1 MVVSDEL
8 CGAIDGAID
17 ITVAGGTAPY
27 TYQWSNSATT
37 EDLSGLNGGTYTCV
51 VTDAGGCSTNFSAVV
66 NDRGGNLQINNI
78 QVTNDICNNSVGA
91 ISISPTGG
99 NGPYTYNWNTTM
111 PVSCCNYYL
120 EMNDQA
126 GNGWGNQ
133 FVTVLVNGQS
143 IGNFDATGFQ
153 TIETFTFCSGDVVQL
168 QYTRQGGGGQNNW
181 FYFMSATDTLY
192 ASGTNSPT
200 GTVFTQTLNC
210 AAPTGTTSLSNLS
223 ANTYLVTVTDANG
236 CTVSASIPV
245 TNSTGSL
252 QISNSIVTDETC
264 SQTNGSIDLT
274 VGGSSPTVSWNTG
287 ASTTD
292 LFNIGAGTYIVNVS
306 DANGCTIVDTFVIVN
321 NANGIAINNPVVVD
335 ENCSN
340 AQGAI
345 DITVS
350 GGNAPYSY
358 NWSTGANTQDIS
370 GLSAGNY
377 TVTVIDNTGC
387 NFTNNFAIINN
398 TNGINAS
405 ANVTNET
412 CGNGAG
418 IIDLSVNGGTAPYT
432 YSWSNG
438 SNAQDIILVPAGIY
452 TVTITDNTGCAF
464 IYTDTVVNSS
474 GTLAISNAQV
484 NDAFCGANDGDINLT
499 ISGGVNPITYQWSN
513 GANTQDIFN
522 LAAGNYSVTVTSS
535 NGCTVSNTYT
545 VNNTAFFTVTNAAIT
560 AALCGNNAGAIDITV
575 QGGFGLNY
583 LWSNGAITQ
592 DINAVSAGSY
602 TVTISTNGGPGGGCT
617 QSFTY
622 VVPNDNG
629 SIAADSLGVSNETC
643 GAANGAITL
652 TMMGGSS
659 PYSYIWSTG
668 STAQS
673 LINLSA
679 NTYSVTVT
687 DNIGCQYI
695 DTIQLQN
702 NSFGFGLSS
711 SSKTDEQ
718 CNNAMGSIS
727 MTVAGGTTPY
737 SFLWSNGA
745 TTEDLTGIAAGTYTV
760 TMTDASNCSVM
771 RTFVISNL
779 TNGLAAT
786 GTTTAATCNGT
797 NGAINITASSGQAPY
812 SFLWSNGATTEDL
825 TGIAAGLYTLTV
837 TDASGCSTIYSG
849 SVANNNVPVNLT
861 NLVVS
866 NATCG
871 TCSDGSIDIS
881 LGLSG
886 APYSFQWSNS
896 ATTEDISALLPGNY
910 TVTITN
916 NAGCTLVT
924 NFTVSANT
932 GVQHISNFDFRLYPN
947 PTRGTI
953 NLDFGLSPS
962 EDMTIEIFNSLGQLV
977 RAQDYAVGTV
987 GPVLRLELDNQISGM
1002 FLVRV
1007 TMGSTSL
1014 VKPVEVISH

>member
-1 MVVSDEL
+1 
-8 CGAIDGAID
+8 
-17 ITVAGGTAPY
+17 
-27 TYQWSNSATT
+27 
-37 EDLSGLNGGTYTCV
+37 
-51 VTDAGGCSTNFSAVV
+51 
-66 NDRGGNLQINNI
+66 
-78 QVTNDICNNSVGA
+78 
-91 ISISPTGG
+91 
-99 NGPYTYNWNTTM
+99 
-111 PVSCCNYYL
+111 
-120 EMNDQA
+120 
-126 GNGWGNQ
+126 
-133 FVTVLVNGQS
+133 
-143 IGNFDATGFQ
+143 
-153 TIETFTFCSGDVVQL
+153 
-168 QYTRQGGGGQNNW
+168 
-181 FYFMSATDTLY
+181 
-192 ASGTNSPT
+192 
-200 GTVFTQTLNC
+200 
-210 AAPTGTTSLSNLS
+210 
-223 ANTYLVTVTDANG
+223 
-236 CTVSASIPV
+236 
-245 TNSTGSL
+245 
-252 QISNSIVTDETC
+252 
-264 SQTNGSIDLT
+264 
-274 VGGSSPTVSWNTG
+274 
-287 ASTTD
+287 
-292 LFNIGAGTYIVNVS
+292 
-306 DANGCTIVDTFVIVN
+306 
-321 NANGIAINNPVVVD
+321 
-335 ENCSN
+335 
-340 AQGAI
+340 
-345 DITVS
+345 
-350 GGNAPYSY
+350 
-358 NWSTGANTQDIS
+358 
-370 GLSAGNY
+370 
-377 TVTVIDNTGC
+377 
-387 NFTNNFAIINN
+387 
-398 TNGINAS
+398 
-405 ANVTNET
+405 
-412 CGNGAG
+412 
-418 IIDLSVNGGTAPYT
+418 
-432 YSWSNG
+432 
-438 SNAQDIILVPAGIY
+438 
-452 TVTITDNTGCAF
+452 
-464 IYTDTVVNSS
+464 
-474 GTLAISNAQV
+474 
-484 NDAFCGANDGDINLT
+484 
-499 ISGGVNPITYQWSN
+499 
-513 GANTQDIFN
+513 
-522 LAAGNYSVTVTSS
+522 
-535 NGCTVSNTYT
+535 
-545 VNNTAFFTVTNAAIT
+545 
-560 AALCGNNAGAIDITV
+560 
-575 QGGFGLNY
+575 
-583 LWSNGAITQ
+583 
-592 DINAVSAGSY
+592 
-602 TVTISTNGGPGGGCT
+602 
-617 QSFTY
+617 
-622 VVPNDNG
+622 
-629 SIAADSLGVSNETC
+629 
-643 GAANGAITL
+643 
-652 TMMGGSS
+652 MGGSS